1 MPAGVEDIAAT
12 EMVERATPDTTSITT
27 TLYDLITALN
37 EAVEPWEEDL
47 VTDTVVHLCQTGKL
61 HFLRVAGVVKAQMP
75 GVSQD
80 NLQVSITDD
89 TLTLKGEIK
98 EEEKKGEKNYYGEGH
113 SRAVSVRRLRP

>member
-1 MPAGVEDIAAT
+1 M
-12 EMVERATPDTTSITT
+12 
-27 TLYDLITALN
+27 
-37 EAVEPWEEDL
+37 
-47 VTDTVVHLCQTGKL
+47 HLCQTGKL